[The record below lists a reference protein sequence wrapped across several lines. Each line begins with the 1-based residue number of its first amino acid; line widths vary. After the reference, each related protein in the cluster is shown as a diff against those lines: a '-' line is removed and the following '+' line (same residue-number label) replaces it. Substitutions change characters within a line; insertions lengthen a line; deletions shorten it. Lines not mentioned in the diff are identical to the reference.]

1 MGLLPWLQA
10 QGYRC
15 HWTSTDPSSC
25 SRSWP
30 TTWDRG
36 RACEWGALPRYQHC
50 IDHGWDIMTYLY
62 RIPKFIVSAV
72 PIIPMARSMLL
83 QILAAWNETIT
94 PDVNEHKGQHSICN
108 LGIIKN
114 VARTC
119 PVPTWPQ
126 YTTLAPMQ
134 LRSSLAAVNSSSAP
148 PTMKVS
154 LAELAAPTPGNE
166 KLSSRGAQW
175 F

>member
-30 TTWDRG
+30 TAWDRD
-36 RACEWGALPRYQHC
+36 RACEWGAVLATLRITAARFRYRDLFVPDSQVHC
-50 IDHGWDIMTYLY
+50 LRGPDHSDGQKHVVADFGSLERDDRQTLIRTTVN
-62 RIPKFIVSAV
+62 IPFDG
-72 PIIPMARSMLL
+72 
-83 QILAAWNETIT
+83 NY
-94 PDVNEHKGQHSICN
+94 
-108 LGIIKN
+108 KN

-148 PTMKVS
+148 PTMNVS

-166 KLSSRGAQW
+166 TLSSRGAQW